1 MLRKSLL
8 VVLISA
14 SPLVHAGADF
24 DNLESLAQSQFR
36 GIAEDLGAALS
47 YKALAPAEP
56 LGITGF
62 DIGVEVTATKLQ
74 STEAWESAS
83 GDNLSYLPL
92 PKLHAHKGLPFN
104 IDVGAFVA
112 MVPGSDI
119 QLVGGELRYSFVSG
133 NVAVPAVAV
142 RVAHTRLLGVDE
154 LDFKSTSIEA
164 TVSKGFAML
173 TPYGGI
179 GRVMSTSTP
188 NVGSLQEEDVDLT
201 RVFAG
206 LNFNMGLANLAFEA
220 DKTGD
225 AATFGAKLGFRF

>member
-8 VVLISA
+8 VALIGA
-14 SPLVHAGADF
+14 SPLVQAGVDF
-24 DNLESLAQSQFR
+24 DDLGTVSQSQFR
-36 GIAEDLGAALS
+36 AIAEDMGAALS

-74 STEAWESAS
+74 STEAWEAAS
-83 GDNLSYLPL
+83 GDDLSYLPL
-92 PKLHAHKGLPFN
+92 PKLHVHKGLPFN
-104 IDVGAFVA
+104 IDVGAFIA
-112 MVPGSDI
+112 AVPGSDI
-119 QLVGGELRYSFVSG
+119 QLLGGELRYSFISG

-142 RVAHTRLLGVDE
+142 RLAHTRLMGVDE
-154 LDFKSTSIEA
+154 LDFDSTSVEA

-173 TPYGGI
+173 TPYAGV
-179 GRVMSTSTP
+179 GRVWSTATP
-188 NVGSLQEEDVDLT
+188 NVGSLAEEDVNLT

-206 LNFNMGLANLAFEA
+206 LNFNLGLMNFALEA

-225 AATFGAKLGFRF
+225 ANTYGAKLGFRF